1 MVKIKKKVLWIPF
14 GNKRPLI
21 SSLYNICRWNK
32 NRNSNEERCMK
43 IKLLHCA
50 CVTEIIHHGVSAM
63 FLDHRAVGTT
73 GSRGAITPPDFSLN
87 LSQTF
92 PFKKPWIIVLA
103 TPPRFFKLPSVLYR
117 QIHQRNYKEISV
129 SQKKRYIAKV
139 LSFTTNSLI
148 KNQTSLLRSQ
158 SIG

>member
-1 MVKIKKKVLWIPF
+1 MFYFNDMEKIQNIYFHKMEKNQFGDRLEIIHYMQKCQKFKKVLWIPF
-14 GNKRPLI
+14 GNRRPLI
-21 SSLYNICRWNK
+21 SSLYNISRWNK

-92 PFKKPWIIVLA
+92 PFKKTLDHRTCHP
-103 TPPRFFKLPSVLYR
+103 T
-117 QIHQRNYKEISV
+117 QI
-129 SQKKRYIAKV
+129 
-139 LSFTTNSLI
+139 F
-148 KNQTSLLRSQ
+148 
-158 SIG
+158 